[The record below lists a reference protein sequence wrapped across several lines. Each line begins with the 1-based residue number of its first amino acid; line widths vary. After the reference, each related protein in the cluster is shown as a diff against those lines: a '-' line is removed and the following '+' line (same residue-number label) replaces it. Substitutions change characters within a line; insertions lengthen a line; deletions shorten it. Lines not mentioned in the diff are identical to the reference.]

1 MAIYLDFEN
10 HIKEIQNEIELALIR
25 GDEDAKEILEKDWTK
40 KLKAFTPISLIFK
53 NSNQQDTLTDP
64 MAMDYIDLILKDK
77 YEVFGDRHYNDDK
90 AIVCFIGKN

>member
-53 NSNQQDTLTDP
+53 NSN
-64 MAMDYIDLILKDK
+64 
-77 YEVFGDRHYNDDK
+77 
-90 AIVCFIGKN
+90 